1 MEWMSYL
8 HIVKDDAKLSVWLA
22 FGFLL
27 LCLVNTSGLLLAKFS
42 KRAAEVGVRRA
53 LGASRAEI
61 FKQFLIE
68 TGVVGLAGGVTG
80 LLLSFAG
87 LWLIS
92 LQSKEMATLAKM
104 DFTMLAVTFLL
115 AVSASILAG
124 LLPTWRACQVTPAIQ
139 LKSQ

>member
-1 MEWMSYL
+1 
-8 HIVKDDAKLSVWLA
+8 
-22 FGFLL
+22 
-27 LCLVNTSGLLLAKFS
+27 
-42 KRAAEVGVRRA
+42 
-53 LGASRAEI
+53 
-61 FKQFLIE
+61 
-68 TGVVGLAGGVTG
+68 VVGLAGGVMG